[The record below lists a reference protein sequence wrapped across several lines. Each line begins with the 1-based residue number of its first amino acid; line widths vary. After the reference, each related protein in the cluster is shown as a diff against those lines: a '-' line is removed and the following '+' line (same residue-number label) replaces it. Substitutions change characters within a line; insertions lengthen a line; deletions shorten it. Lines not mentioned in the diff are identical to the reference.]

1 MARISETKPT
11 LSEVKADLAARAQAY
26 CDRTEEYCGTLNL
39 ENLNIHESPIGKDI
53 PVYYEFAFEARM
65 PAGCDIK
72 NWGNEDGFEKLEDFI
87 VAPIGGSSVPA
98 SGYVYDMIKLVKAR
112 RALDN
117 GDRLSIKQIALLAG
131 MTEKS
136 VRNAI
141 YVNGG
146 NRLEGT
152 SSDKSDTLVENYEA
166 KCWLKGRRGF
176 RETTYSNFDDQ
187 QPESLS
193 HAEISKYIH
202 DRLFKLYGGEENM
215 EIAVPLLGW
224 ENDNGER
231 LLNIFVN
238 TSAIRPMDC
247 ENLAKVL
254 KVDEG
259 WFTEQVMRALFPR
272 QMELAVK
279 SALSNKTQVEEV
291 KTGEMNHD
299 AN

>member
-1 MARISETKPT
+1 
-11 LSEVKADLAARAQAY
+11 
-26 CDRTEEYCGTLNL
+26 
-39 ENLNIHESPIGKDI
+39 
-53 PVYYEFAFEARM
+53 M
-65 PAGCDIK
+65 PARCDIE
-72 NWGNEDGFEKLEDFI
+72 NWGNETGFKKLEEFI
-87 VAPIGGSSVPA
+87 VEPIEGSSVPA

-176 RETTYSNFDDQ
+176 RETTYANFDDQ
-187 QPESLS
+187 QPERLS

-202 DRLFKLYGGEENM
+202 DRLSKLYSGEEGK
-215 EIAVPLLGW
+215 EYPDIAVSLLGW
-224 ENDNGER
+224 KTITIQNDCTKY
-231 LLNIFVN
+231 L
-238 TSAIRPMDC
+238 
-247 ENLAKVL
+247 
-254 KVDEG
+254 
-259 WFTEQVMRALFPR
+259 
-272 QMELAVK
+272 
-279 SALSNKTQVEEV
+279 
-291 KTGEMNHD
+291 
-299 AN
+299 